1 MSFLA
6 GYYYGKNGHNLEDI
20 GPVGGIVAILG
31 LALAIGGS
39 VYLID
44 KQSKEEMANAP
55 TPISYEQ
62 VYTFSPGE
70 HIVAIPIEDPTKEV
84 KTYEGHAG
92 YKPVGISTSAYGQ
105 NSNRYDRGYIIY
117 ENTVDVNAQA
127 TAVDKEGHYIYT
139 TFGTPVEVQYNTKV
153 QNEYDAYEHIVS
165 VPYSGFK
172 KNDIQIEYHD
182 GYEIAGIGTASYGKN
197 SAHNGGGC
205 ILYVNT
211 EPVEYVYDEE
221 TKTYFGTPVEQEKV
235 LEK

>member
-1 MSFLA
+1 MGFLA
-6 GYYYGKNGHNLEDI
+6 GYYFGKNGYNLGDMDPVSGVIAVI
-20 GPVGGIVAILG
+20 GAAAIIGGGIYF
-31 LALAIGGS
+31 S
-39 VYLID
+39 V
-44 KQSKEEMANAP
+44 KEKNEAKANEP
-55 TPISYEQ
+55 TPVTIEQ
-62 VYTFSPGE
+62 ICTFSPGE
-70 HIVAIPIEDPTKEV
+70 HIVTMPIEDPTKEV

-105 NSNRYDRGYIIY
+105 NSNWYDQVYIIY
-117 ENTVDVNAQA
+117 ENTVDVNVHASG
-127 TAVDKEGHYIYT
+127 VDKEGNYVYAN
-139 TFGTPVEVQYNTKV
+139 FGAPVEVTSTTKG

-165 VPYSGFK
+165 VPYSNFN

-197 SAHNGGGC
+197 VAYNGGGC

-221 TKTYFGTPVEQEKV
+221 TETYFGTPVEKEKV